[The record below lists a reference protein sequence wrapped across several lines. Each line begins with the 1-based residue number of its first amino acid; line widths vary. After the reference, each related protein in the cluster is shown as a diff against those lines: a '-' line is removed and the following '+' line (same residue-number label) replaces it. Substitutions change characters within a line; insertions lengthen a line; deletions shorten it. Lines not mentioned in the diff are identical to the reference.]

1 MKKINYA
8 FIVLLS
14 VVLCGCRTS
23 GDTPVKCKSYS
34 EKDWEKHTLYVYEVD
49 KVLFPLLDSVIMKT
63 KEQAKY
69 NKSRKRATFLFSTY
83 AGISA
88 TGEIHPNPYVFINI
102 INKPHYYAY
111 GGCLGVFRY
120 KKHNFYIDEL
130 TYEVLVYKTERTKT
144 VTYINPEKYD
154 SEPLDV
160 IDEDLDWWYEYKDG
174 QMINRNYE
182 KR

>member
-1 MKKINYA
+1 MQ
-8 FIVLLS
+8 VS
-14 VVLCGCRTS
+14 QQQ
-23 GDTPVKCKSYS
+23 
-34 EKDWEKHTLYVYEVD
+34 EKYI
-49 KVLFPLLDSVIMKT
+49 PIP
-63 KEQAKY
+63 
-69 NKSRKRATFLFSTY
+69 TF
-83 AGISA
+83 
-88 TGEIHPNPYVFINI
+88 FINI

-144 VTYINPEKYD
+144 VTYINPEKYN

-174 QMINRNYE
+174 QMINRNYK